1 MLTNPIE
8 TPRREKA
15 VVYARYSSHNQRE
28 ESIEG
33 QLRDAY
39 AYAERNGYDI
49 IAEYADQAKSGKSD
63 QRPEFQRMLKD
74 AEKKQFTVVLVWKQD
89 RFMRNRYE
97 SATDKMKL
105 KKNGVRVVSVMES
118 ISDTPEGII
127 MEGLLE
133 SMAEYYSANLSQN
146 IKRGM
151 RENLQKGKLSGH
163 PAPYGYK
170 LADGKLLQDETAAPI
185 VRYIFEEYASGK
197 TKKEIFDVLRARGVK
212 SPKGREL
219 SASSYAKLLE
229 NPAYCGKV
237 VQMGIEV
244 DCVPDP
250 IISEELFLRVQE
262 RVKARKRAPA
272 ASKAKEEYLLQGK
285 CFCGLCGSTMAGEC
299 GYGNH
304 GIMYHYYSCHAR
316 KKHRRCSKHNERKEA
331 LEDLVVRAGVQF
343 IRGEAS
349 LDLIADAV
357 VASYEKEYGTKQIA
371 DLERQHNR
379 IECDLNNVID
389 AIAQTPAFAQ
399 ARLIERL
406 SQMEKK
412 RDEIQKEIAQLK
424 LSQPLRLTKDEI
436 KDWLRKFSAG
446 DVRDPDF
453 RRWVVDVLISA
464 VYVYDD
470 KIVVFYSLR
479 GASPITFQTAQPL
492 IEEKAEEIQAFSS
505 FQKFGFDGRCSTD
518 TRKP

>member
-1 MLTNPIE
+1 MLTNPIKM
-8 TPRREKA
+8 PRREKA

-33 QLRDAY
+33 QLRDAS

-151 RENLQKGKLSGH
+151 RENLLKGKLSGH

-197 TKKEIFDVLRARGVK
+197 TPLQNK
-212 SPKGREL
+212 SG
-219 SASSYAKLLE
+219 LL
-229 NPAYCGKV
+229 Y
-237 VQMGIEV
+237 
-244 DCVPDP
+244 
-250 IISEELFLRVQE
+250 
-262 RVKARKRAPA
+262 
-272 ASKAKEEYLLQGK
+272 
-285 CFCGLCGSTMAGEC
+285 
-299 GYGNH
+299 
-304 GIMYHYYSCHAR
+304 
-316 KKHRRCSKHNERKEA
+316 
-331 LEDLVVRAGVQF
+331 
-343 IRGEAS
+343 
-349 LDLIADAV
+349 DLIV
-357 VASYEKEYGTKQIA
+357 S
-371 DLERQHNR
+371 
-379 IECDLNNVID
+379 
-389 AIAQTPAFAQ
+389 
-399 ARLIERL
+399 
-406 SQMEKK
+406 
-412 RDEIQKEIAQLK
+412 
-424 LSQPLRLTKDEI
+424 
-436 KDWLRKFSAG
+436 RK
-446 DVRDPDF
+446 
-453 RRWVVDVLISA
+453 
-464 VYVYDD
+464 Y
-470 KIVVFYSLR
+470 
-479 GASPITFQTAQPL
+479 
-492 IEEKAEEIQAFSS
+492 
-505 FQKFGFDGRCSTD
+505 C
-518 TRKP
+518 